1 MKKSTVIFALA
12 LAAAFLAACSKQA
25 LSTTYDKQI
34 TNIENFISN
43 QMKSDTNA
51 TLTKNNGAYRLTL
64 HDTLKLKD
72 SLRRGGKV
80 SLYYACFILTSSS
93 ISTSNLVSTNLKLF
107 AQRANWDLT
116 DTTRYKLDTVALDGT
131 LVKGLDLGLEG
142 VQEGDE
148 GYILFTGERGFGN
161 TERGTIP
168 ARSALVY
175 AIWIDKIFNE

>member
-1 MKKSTVIFALA
+1 MKKGTVIFALV
-12 LAAAFLAACSKQA
+12 LAVAFLGACAKQA

-34 TNIENFISN
+34 SNIESFISN

-93 ISTSNLVSTNLKLF
+93 ISTSNLVATNLKVF
-107 AQRANWDLT
+107 AQRANWNLT
-116 DTTRYKLDTVALDGT
+116 DTTRYKLDTLALDGS
-131 LVKGLDLGLEG
+131 LVEGLDLGLEG

-148 GYILFTGERGFGN
+148 GYILFTGEHGFGN

-168 ARSALVY
+168 ARSALAY
-175 AIWIDKIFNE
+175 YFWIESIDNE